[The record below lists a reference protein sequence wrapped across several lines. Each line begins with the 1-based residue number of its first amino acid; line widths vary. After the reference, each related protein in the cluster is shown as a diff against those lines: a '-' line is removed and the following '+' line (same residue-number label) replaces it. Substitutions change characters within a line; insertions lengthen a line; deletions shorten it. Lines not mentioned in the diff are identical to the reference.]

1 MNLEETGDEDGRLIL
16 MLKFRFSYHNATCFV
31 WYNWVSTSI
40 GRRINYNDLHFFLIK
55 EPAIIVM
62 WAVIA

>member
-16 MLKFRFSYHNATCFV
+16 MLKLRFSYHGATYFV

-40 GRRINYNDLHFFLIK
+40 GRRINYSDLYFCN
-55 EPAIIVM
+55 
-62 WAVIA
+62 